1 MIMFY
6 MISTVSYYINSTD
19 VQKHVEL
26 FQLIRRVTY
35 LETYIIENPGDGS
48 KSYL

>member
-1 MIMFY
+1 MVSCHLRCRRGSAVIMFY

-26 FQLIRRVTY
+26 FQLIRRETY
-35 LETYIIENPGDGS
+35 LDA
-48 KSYL
+48 